1 METFNAVTVVVLV
14 LAVAIGLPAD
24 SSTRRDTVGWVS
36 FVILVL
42 SVVAFVVLCALVNL
56 YQLVQGVLA

>member
-1 METFNAVTVVVLV
+1 METFNAVTVIVLI

-42 SVVAFVVLCALVNL
+42 SVIAFVILHVLVNL
-56 YQLVQGVLA
+56 YKLVLGVLS